1 MIPILYPAKTT
12 DFSTQGRGPLA
23 DAVKCT
29 ASFDGNLSEL
39 QLSYPRNG
47 LHFADLQPGAIIRAK
62 PNRWQDVQSFIIT
75 GEGKG
80 TDKLAT
86 FKARHTCHF
95 ADGWPVAPFT
105 AYSASQTVTRAT
117 ENLMVSGCPYTLY
130 TNISKNDVLQVKTP
144 TSLRGAAQQLQKR
157 FGGEVVY
164 SGTQTRILA
173 AAGADRGVVIRYGKD
188 LVQVQQE
195 RNIANV
201 ITGIVPYFASKSN
214 GGAVVY
220 GDALTVSGTFP
231 FTRIVPVDLTDQF
244 DETPTKAQL
253 NTAGRAYIE
262 ANDIGVPEVNLS
274 LSYAELGQDVRIYD
288 TVGVEFELIGVNTTA
303 KVCKIVYDVLNE
315 RNESIEVGSA
325 RKTIVD
331 TIAEGRRSIQQVP
344 TTTAMQ
350 QAILDQTELITGIRG
365 GYIVYH
371 YNDAGQPSEIL
382 IMDEATEAAAKK
394 VLRINNLGIGFS
406 TNGVNGPFETA
417 WTINGQFN
425 AKWIT
430 AGILNVDRIDAKSI
444 KTEKLDDGSVTT
456 AKIKDLAVST
466 GKIAGSAV
474 TYGKTGFQGT
484 LDQVGTNKQDIQ
496 TLYNYYNSL
505 GDIYINGTNAAATI
519 QNLGVTTSLYF
530 RGRYVQWK
538 TIKDG
543 DGHNQVV
550 LAVIPEN

>member
-1 MIPILYPAKTT
+1 MIPILYAQKTT
-12 DFSTQGRGPLA
+12 DFSTQGLGPLA

-29 ASFDGNLSEL
+29 SSFDGNLAEL
-39 QLSYPRNG
+39 QLQYPRNG

-62 PNRWQDVQSFIIT
+62 PNHWQGVQSFIIV

-86 FKARHTCHF
+86 FKARQECHL

-105 AYSASQTVTRAT
+105 AYSARQAIMRA
-117 ENLMVSGCPYTLY
+117 EESLMVAGCPYSLY
-130 TNISKNDVLQVKTP
+130 SDIYKNEVVEVKKP
-144 TSLRGAAQQLQKR
+144 TSLRGVAQALQKQ

-164 SGTQTRILA
+164 EGTQTRLLA

-231 FTRIVPVDLTDQF
+231 FVRIVPVDLTDQF

-288 TVGVEFELIGVNTTA
+288 TVGVEFELIGISTTA

-315 RNESIEVGSA
+315 RNAGIEVGTPQ
-325 RKTIVD
+325 KTIVD
-331 TIAEGRRSIQQVP
+331 TIKDGRADIRATP
-344 TTTAMQ
+344 TISAMQ
-350 QAILDQTELITGIRG
+350 QAILDQTKIVTGVKG
-365 GYIVYH
+365 GSIVTH
-371 YNDAGQPSEIL
+371 YGADGLPYETLYLDTAS
-382 IMDEATEAAAKK
+382 EATARN
-394 VLRINNLGIGFS
+394 VIRINNAGIGFS
-406 TNGVNGPFETA
+406 TSGVAGPFETA
-417 WTINGQFN
+417 WTIDGHFN
-425 AKWIT
+425 AKFIT
-430 AGILNVDRIDAKSI
+430 AGTLSVDRIQAKSI

-456 AKIKDLAVST
+456 AKLGDLAVTT
-466 GKIAGSAV
+466 GKIGGSAV
-474 TYGKTGFQGT
+474 TYGKTGFQST
-484 LDQVGTNKQDIQ
+484 LDQVGVNKSDIAAIRAIQAQVIDGTSVFATTLTVNTNF
-496 TLYNYYNSL
+496 
-505 GDIYINGTNAAATI
+505 
-519 QNLGVTTSLYF
+519 YF
-530 RGRYVQWK
+530 RSSWATWHGFEVKDADTGTTARYALLCQAA
-538 TIKDG
+538 G
-543 DGHNQVV
+543 
-550 LAVIPEN
+550 